1 MMAHRRLPA
10 LFMRGGTSNALV
22 FHVKDLPA
30 ERGEWDALFLGAMGA
45 PDPSA
50 SELQAKC
57 PPTTGRA
64 PPSALRAALLHAE
77 SGPHPAALRAWSA
90 AS

>member
-30 ERGEWDALFLGAMGA
+30 ERGEWDALFL
-45 PDPSA
+45 S
-50 SELQAKC
+50 LI
-57 PPTTGRA
+57 
-64 PPSALRAALLHAE
+64 HI
-77 SGPHPAALRAWSA
+77 
-90 AS
+90 